1 MPSIDLAPL
10 LKLSSRLLDLHDSRR
25 GSGESPQYQTE
36 DRPGL
41 GDGRYIALAEA
52 VLDVLQ
58 RLDARTGDEF
68 SSLQSIQQ
76 GVREQINWAEDI
88 DVEYVLNVLSRPSEL
103 KLLHTPEEGPAY
115 VIGDKE
121 TNLVEKAAHVVE
133 YRLSRLGKTAL
144 VIASDHMDIAYI
156 EGDVT
161 KLIRA
166 IQAAPRFAPA
176 HLGLLQ
182 ALQGR
187 AGPRE
192 IALARSAALE
202 RLSHTPA
209 DVAAVL
215 ALGIDLP
222 APAEGVPIPG
232 Q

>member
-156 EGDVT
+156 EGGARQGSCR
-161 KLIRA
+161 LI
-166 IQAAPRFAPA
+166 
-176 HLGLLQ
+176 H
-182 ALQGR
+182 
-187 AGPRE
+187 
-192 IALARSAALE
+192 AAL
-202 RLSHTPA
+202 S
-209 DVAAVL
+209 
-215 ALGIDLP
+215 
-222 APAEGVPIPG
+222 
-232 Q
+232 